1 MPTILYLVHDLSDPA
16 VARRV
21 AMLEAG
27 GARVHAAGFC
37 RGDVPS
43 RLGSGRP
50 IMLGT
55 TVDGD
60 FRQRLAMVA
69 KAALRLRGLLGAVP
83 RPDVILARTLEM
95 LALGRRATTFHHP
108 RPALVYESLDIHRL
122 LLGDGIKSRAM
133 RAVERALAGDAQLLV
148 TSSPAFVREYFEPRQ
163 GMTLPT
169 LLLENKVLELGAE
182 GEEPHAAR
190 REPPAG
196 KPWTIGWFGALRCAR
211 SLEILSRLTRMA
223 EGRIEVVLRGR
234 PALREF
240 EDFHG
245 RVTKEPFIRFEGPY
259 RNPDDLSAIYG
270 EVHYAWAI
278 DYFEEGLNSDWLLPN
293 RLYESCLHG
302 VVPIALSATETGR
315 TLARRDIGI
324 RLDEATPEAL
334 LSALPLDVEGYAAE
348 RARVTAR
355 PRSFWVCGERECT
368 ALVERLA
375 ALPGEVRPKGRQM
388 MEAAG

>member
-27 GARVHAAGFC
+27 GARVDTAGFC
-37 RGDVPS
+37 RGEVPA
-43 RLGSGRP
+43 RLGAGRP
-50 IMLGT
+50 IMLGAT
-55 TVDGD
+55 ADGD

-69 KAALRLRGLLGAVP
+69 TAALRLRRSLGHLS
-83 RPDVILARTLEM
+83 RPDVIVARTLEM
-95 LALGRRATTFHHP
+95 LALARRATRFHRP
-108 RPALVYESLDIHRL
+108 RPTLVYESLDIHRL
-122 LLGDGIKSRAM
+122 LLGDGLKGRAM
-133 RAVERALAGDAQLLV
+133 RAAERALASDAALLM

-163 GMTLPT
+163 GLTLPT
-169 LLLENKVLELGAE
+169 LLLENKVLDLGA
-182 GEEPHAAR
+182 GHVPADAVPHA
-190 REPPAG
+190 PPAG
-196 KPWTIGWFGALRCAR
+196 KPWTIGWFGALRCR
-211 SLEILSRLTRMA
+211 KSLDILSRLTRMA

-240 EDFHG
+240 DDFHG
-245 RVTKEPFIRFEGPY
+245 RIAEEPFIRFEGPY

-270 EVHYAWAI
+270 EVHFAWAI
-278 DYFEEGLNSDWLLPN
+278 DYFEAGLNSDWLLPN

-324 RLDEATPEAL
+324 RLDAATPEAL
-334 LSALPLDVEGYAAE
+334 LAALPLDDEGYAAE

-355 PRSFWVCGERECT
+355 PRSFWVCGPRECA
-368 ALVERLA
+368 ALVERLV
-375 ALPGEVRPKGRQM
+375 ALPGEVRPKGRAM